1 MDVFALMRH
10 FTIRLRML
18 GAIVAVLVL
27 LGMLGS
33 AGMFGMLRIH
43 GMSEDFMT
51 QGFAKTVALGELR
64 GAVGAI
70 RQHEKDMVIAYD
82 RPDAAKQAHTQWLA
96 SLEQAKKVAGR
107 FMEGPQGED
116 SAIARAFVGHLDRY
130 GTQFAPVAQLLLSGG
145 YESAAV
151 AHRMSTE
158 AAAEFTA
165 TGQRLEELDTHLR
178 QEVQRTVQRQRD
190 TSNQTKW
197 LFVLAVVITVLV
209 VVPLTLLNMV
219 SICRPLER
227 ARQMAQA
234 IAGGDLSQRIEV
246 VGHDEV
252 ADLQRALVHMEQ
264 SLGAIVSQV
273 RDASSSIATAS
284 AEIATGNQDLSAR
297 TEQTASHAQEA
308 VASLAQLTSTVQQT
322 ASSSQMANQL
332 AASASGEATRGGAVV
347 QQAVGSM
354 HEISASSRKIGDI
367 IGLIDSIAFQTNIL
381 ALNAAVEA
389 ARAGEQGR
397 RLCRGG
403 GRGAL
408 AGAAQRP
415 GGERDQ
421 GPDQQQR
428 DRRERRRA
436 PGRGRGRLDEGDRCQ
451 RAARGRHHWRDQRR
465 RQRADRGHWPRQPV
479 GGRDRP
485 HDAAE
490 RRAGRAVC
498 RRRRFAARPGG
509 AAVAAGGA
517 VPAERQCRARRRAA
531 PGGLMGLASGIKNVA
546 ASACLVSAGARKGIK
561 RRAWR
566 NAPRTRPGTARAAP
580 PA

>member
-246 VGHDEV
+246 VGRDEV

-397 RLCRGG
+397 GF
-403 GRGAL
+403 AVV
-408 AGAAQRP
+408 AGEVRSLAQRSAQAASEIKGLISNSVTAVN
-415 GGERDQ
+415 GGV
-421 GPDQQQR
+421 
-428 DRRERRRA
+428 
-436 PGRGRGRLDEGDRCQ
+436 
-451 RAARGRHHWRDQRR
+451 
-465 RQRADRGHWPRQPV
+465 RQV
-479 GGRDRP
+479 E
-485 HDAAE
+485 DA
-490 RRAGRAVC
+490 
-498 RRRRFAARPGG
+498 
-509 AAVAAGGA
+509 
-517 VPAERQCRARRRAA
+517 
-531 PGGLMGLASGIKNVA
+531 GGLMKEIVASVQRVGDIIGEISAA
-546 ASACLVSAGARKGIK
+546 ASEQTEGIGHVNQSVGEIDRMTQQNAALVEQSAAAADSLRDQAARLSQLVAQFRLNDSAEHGGL
-561 RRAWR
+561 
-566 NAPRTRPGTARAAP
+566 PRLAG
-580 PA
+580 